1 VRADPDFLQS
11 ILRNFLSNARR
22 YTESGGILIGARRRG
37 GNVCI
42 EVWDSGPGMSRETQA
57 LIFEEFQRFQ
67 DVDNLGIRGA
77 GLGLSVAK
85 RMAEL
90 MQAKLDV
97 NIITPKSQKR
107 RADKLTGL
115 TVLCV
120 DDEVSILEGMR
131 ALLSRWDCDVLTCTN
146 GEDAIELVCTHDV
159 TAIIADFQLG
169 KHENGLQVIAHLR
182 PHLVAPDNV
191 CLLTARKTKD
201 IERYAANDNI
211 RILNKPASPEDIKN
225 FLLSCV
231 STEAAE

>member
-1 VRADPDFLQS
+1 
-11 ILRNFLSNARR
+11 
-22 YTESGGILIGARRRG
+22 
-37 GNVCI
+37 
-42 EVWDSGPGMSRETQA
+42 MSRETQA

-97 NIITPKSQKR
+97 KSVLGTGSVFSVLLERAKAQPQRTIITPKSQKR

-211 RILNKPASPEDIKN
+211 RILVKRERR
-225 FLLSCV
+225 L
-231 STEAAE
+231 